1 MGKYDNLTREQLI
14 ERLEEAELLKKEEL
28 RYMLEGEK
36 RIAQAL
42 MLMLQDS
49 DSDYETSIM
58 RIVLDHYQA
67 DRAFIFQFDWQSGTN
82 SNVFEVYAEGVSTE
96 IHNLQRLPNAAI
108 SEYIRSFKEG
118 LPIVIDDIGQIG
130 DYGYRGKKS
139 VPKVFESLKLKSAI
153 LFPMKIAGKLWGY
166 VGMETVKEYKC
177 WNEHDIQWLQAFT
190 DVLCIGI
197 SQKEAHRQIIRNEQC
212 FARLFRNMPVGFVRY
227 QIICDE
233 NNQPVDCRY
242 LEVNP
247 AFEKFT
253 GLKKEQCIGKTAR
266 QICGKLDD
274 EIFSTCVKV
283 AYHNLQTQLNYF
295 SSIQNRWYYAVLYS
309 PAPGE
314 FISLFYD
321 ITRQYEANSQIRQN
335 ENKLRSIF
343 NNMPVGIISF
353 GEDGRLLDANEKSL
367 EIFGFQNKD
376 EIEEIDWLTPR
387 IKEQLSRQQCVSL
400 DFSYDPVLHRQLTNE
415 AKISDRVRFITGKL
429 LAYNNEG
436 NTEYMLISA
445 DNTPINQALRKIR
458 ENEQIWSQVA
468 KVANMFKWKYN
479 CDTKQLSVSDDIR
492 RYSNSVEKDMPT
504 ENILRHYIH
513 HIHPHDAKLIMEEWR
528 QCLSNPPGNPYEVTY
543 AAQAEGKEFY
553 CSSRWTKVLEGREE
567 IIYGITIDITDLMLA
582 EKALKENLVRLSL
595 ILETGEIY
603 PWYLDLQTGLLDIGE
618 NFYEAFGQ
626 KKEDYQNY
634 SVDEFISHIHPEDSE
649 NFKITYRQ
657 LQEGQIAKLR
667 VEIRINIFGTRY
679 WWCEINAAARER
691 DKGSGISKLIGF
703 LTIIQERKD
712 NELKLIETRKKAE
725 ESDKLKSAFLANVSH
740 EIRTPLN
747 AIIGFSEIIA
757 NTENDEEKNY
767 YLDIIKTNNSLLL
780 NLINDILD
788 LSKIESGRIDFNYSQ
803 VNVTELCHELCDIH
817 QLRAHSGVTVQFS
830 NPSSQLLFLYTDR
843 NRLLQIFS
851 NLINNAIKNTV
862 SGSITLDY
870 LICGDHV
877 KFSVE
882 DTGKGMPKD
891 KHHLIFNRFEK
902 LDANAQ
908 GFGLGLPICKSI
920 LEKMGGI
927 IFFESEPGTGTKF
940 TFTLPYQNQVP
951 EEQTGKT
958 TDTPATPCVHH
969 YTGKKEITILVA
981 EDIDGNYQ
989 LLQAILGKKYHLIRA
1004 ENGLQAITLFTENQP
1019 DIILMDMKMPE
1030 LDGIEATKIIR
1041 EYSPEIPIIA
1051 LTAFAYDSDKEI
1063 ALAAGCN
1070 DFVTKPVDSKTLK
1083 TLIEKYTLITEN

>member
-14 ERLEEAELLKKEEL
+14 ERLEEAELLKNGEL
-28 RYMLEGEK
+28 KYMLEGEK

-42 MLMLQDS
+42 MLMLQNP

-58 RIVLDHYQA
+58 RIVLEHYRA
-67 DRAFIFQFDWQSGTN
+67 DRAFIFKFDWQNGTN
-82 SNVFEVYAEGVSTE
+82 SNLFEVNSEGISTE
-96 IHNLQRLPNAAI
+96 IHNLQNLPNAAI
-108 SEYIRSFKEG
+108 SEYIQSFKEG
-118 LPIVIDDIGQIG
+118 IPIVVDDTGHID
-130 DYGYRGKKS
+130 DYGYQGEKS
-139 VPKVFESLKLKSAI
+139 VSEIFHCLKLKSAI

-166 VGMETVKEYKC
+166 VGMETVKEYKH

-197 SQKEAHRQIIRNEQC
+197 SQKETHQQSIRNEQC
-212 FARLFRNMPVGFVRY
+212 FARLFQNMPVGFVRHQIVRDEDNHPIDY
-227 QIICDE
+227 Q
-233 NNQPVDCRY
+233 Y

-253 GLKKEQCIGKTAR
+253 GLKKEQCIGKTGR
-266 QICGKLDD
+266 QICGKLDS
-274 EIFSTCVKV
+274 EIFKTCVEV
-283 AYHNLQTQLNYF
+283 AYHNQQTQLNYF
-295 SSIQNRWYYAVLYS
+295 SSLQNRWYYSVLYS
-309 PAPGE
+309 PTPGE

-321 ITRQYEANSQIRQN
+321 VTRQYEANSQIRQN

-353 GEDGRLLDANEKSL
+353 AEDGRLLDANEKSL
-367 EIFGFQNKD
+367 EIFGFQDKN
-376 EIEEIDWLTPR
+376 EIEEIGWLTPPM
-387 IKEQLSRQQCVSL
+387 KEKLSRQQCVSL
-400 DFSYDPVLHRQLTNE
+400 DFSYDPVLHRRLADE
-415 AKISDRVRFITGKL
+415 AKISDKVRFITGKL
-429 LAYNNEG
+429 LAYNNG
-436 NTEYMLISA
+436 GSTEYMLISA

-479 CDTKQLSVSDDIR
+479 CDTRQLSVSEDIR
-492 RYSNSVEKDMPT
+492 RYSNSEEKDMST
-504 ENILRHYIH
+504 ENILRNYIH
-513 HIHPHDAKLIMEEWR
+513 NIRPHDAKLVMEEWQ
-528 QCLSNPPGNPYEVTY
+528 QCLSNPPGNSYEVTY
-543 AAQAEGKEFY
+543 AAQTEGKEFY
-553 CSSRWTKVLEGREE
+553 CSSRWTKILEDREE

-603 PWYLDLQTGLLDIGE
+603 PWYLDLKTGLLDISE
-618 NFYEAFGQ
+618 NFYEAFDQ
-626 KKEDYQNY
+626 KKEDYNNY
-634 SVDEFISHIHPEDSE
+634 SVEEFISHIHPEDSE
-649 NFKITYRQ
+649 NFKETYRQ

-667 VEIRINIFGTRY
+667 VEIRVSIFGSQY
-679 WWCEINAAARER
+679 WWCEINAAAQER
-691 DKGSGISKLIGF
+691 DKGSGISKLLGF

-712 NELKLIETRKKAE
+712 NELNLIETRKKAE

-788 LSKIESGRIDFNYSQ
+788 LSKIESGRIDFNYNQ
-803 VNVTELCHELCDIH
+803 VNVTELCRELCDIH
-817 QLRAHSGVTVQFS
+817 QLRAHSGVKVQFD
-830 NPSSQLLFLYTDR
+830 NPSAQLLFLYTDR

-851 NLINNAIKNTV
+851 NLINNAIKNTS
-862 SGSITLDY
+862 SGSITVSY
-870 LICGDHV
+870 LTCGDHV

-882 DTGKGMPKD
+882 DTGRGMPKD
-891 KHHLIFNRFEK
+891 KHRLIFNRFEK

-927 IFFESEPGTGTKF
+927 IFFESEPGSGTKF
-940 TFTLPYQNQVP
+940 TFTLPYQDQVP
-951 EEQTGKT
+951 EEQTGKAA
-958 TDTPATPCVHH
+958 DTSATPSTPSCA
-969 YTGKKEITILVA
+969 GKKEITILVA

-989 LLQAILGKKYHLIRA
+989 LLQAILSKKYRLIRA
-1004 ENGLQAITLFTENQP
+1004 VNGLEAIALFTENQP

-1030 LDGIEATKIIR
+1030 LDGIEATKVIR
-1041 EYSPEIPIIA
+1041 ECSPEIPIIA
-1051 LTAFAYDSDKEI
+1051 LTAFAYDSDREI

-1070 DFVTKPVDSKTLK
+1070 DFVTKPVDSKKLK
-1083 TLIEKYTLITEN
+1083 MLIEKYTLIS